1 MTMPHTSAGAE
12 LSATQLA
19 ADAVVLAQKWVTESA
34 GAPVDPAAERL
45 AEVLKDPNGLAFTVG
60 FVDGVMRPE
69 DLFVAGYNLQ
79 RVAKL
84 TPAFLPWYLKT
95 AIAAGGVLGPVI
107 PGVVI
112 PIARRVLRSMV
123 GHLVVDAT
131 PEKLGP
137 AIAHLREGGS
147 RLNLNLLGE
156 AVLGEHEAHNRYEGT
171 RDLLAR
177 DDVDYVSIKVSAIAS
192 QLSMWSFD
200 EAVERIV
207 ERLTPLYELAAA
219 SASPKFINL
228 DMEEYRDLDLTLAV
242 FMRVLDQHKLRR
254 LEAGI
259 VLQAYLPDA
268 LSAMQTLQDWAAQR
282 VAAGGA
288 NIKVR
293 LVKGANLAMEG
304 VEARMHDWPTAPYD
318 VKQDTDT
325 NYKRVL
331 MWALTPERTRNV
343 RVGVA
348 GHNLFDLAFAW
359 LLAQNRGVTDGVDF
373 EMLLGMATGQA
384 DAVKRDVGNL
394 LLYTP
399 VVNPRE
405 FDVAISYLIRR
416 LEENASQENFMSAV
430 FELTSNT
437 ALFEREK
444 RRFLASANALDATAH
459 DVPSPRRTQNRETE
473 WTLAPAQDL
482 SPGKSAAA
490 QAQSFTR
497 AIGDE
502 DEMGMTQQVLGLA
515 RGSKTESPFDTVR
528 VFDTTTLNTIPAT
541 DLGAPGFVNT
551 RDTDP
556 SLPANRS
563 WARRILARVPGSEL
577 GTATID
583 ACTVTDSATLEF
595 IIEGVRARGAAWGS
609 TPAAERAALLDRAGF
624 ALAANRDRLIEVMAS
639 ETGKTIAE
647 ADPEVSEAIDF
658 AHYYAA
664 KARELDAIRGAR
676 FVPSQLTVVTPPWNF
691 PVAIP
696 AGGVLAALAAGSAV
710 IIKPAHQAR
719 RSAAVLVEA
728 LWEAGIPQE
737 LLTLV
742 SLDEGALGKQLV
754 SHPSVDRVILTGAWE
769 TAKLFRSWRPEL
781 PLLAETSGKNA
792 IIVTPSADLDLAA
805 ADVVKSAFGHAGQKC
820 SAASLVILVGSVAK
834 SDRFRRQLIDAATS
848 LRVGYPDDPTSQMG
862 PIIEPANGKL
872 LHALTEL
879 GVGEKWLVKPRQLDD
894 TGRLWSPGI
903 RGDVAPGSY
912 FHLTEFFGPV
922 LGVMHAANLTEAI
935 RYTNAIDYGLTSGL
949 HTQDAGDLEEWLA
962 TVEAGNLYVNRGIT
976 GAIVQRQPFG
986 GWKRS
991 SVGAGAKAGGPNYLL
1006 TLGSWLPDSG
1016 SSSKTLHLRGL
1027 DSRVT
1032 RIIESAQPS
1041 LGYEEFDVLRRSAL
1055 SDAIAWGN
1063 EYGEVKDA
1071 SALGVERNL
1080 FRYRPVPVAVRATAD
1095 ADLGEVLRVVISA
1108 VRSRSRFTLSVA
1120 SGLPSA
1126 IRGVLGDLLV
1136 PVSVETDDEWIA
1148 RATQP
1153 DADAGRVRLV
1163 GSAEARHALHQKLAI
1178 AAEGNPDLAIYSAAV
1193 TQSGRIELLPFLH
1206 EQAISIT
1213 AHRFGNPDP
1222 WSEDVI

>member
-1 MTMPHTSAGAE
+1 MNMPHTSAGAD

-19 ADAVVLAQKWVTESA
+19 TDAVTLARKWVDESA
-34 GAPVDPAAERL
+34 GAPVDPAAQRL

-84 TPAFLPWYLKT
+84 TPAFLPWYLKA
-95 AIAAGGVLGPVI
+95 AITAGGILGPVI
-107 PGVVI
+107 PWIVI
-112 PIARRVLRSMV
+112 PAARRVLREMV

-131 PEKLGP
+131 PAKLGP
-137 AIAHLREGGS
+137 AIAHLKEEGS

-156 AVLGEHEAHNRYEGT
+156 AVLGDREAARRLAGTHE
-171 RDLLAR
+171 LLAR
-177 DDVDYVSIKVSAIAS
+177 PDVDYVSIKVSAIAS

-200 EAVERIV
+200 DAVDRV
-207 ERLTPLYELAAA
+207 VSRLTPLYELAAGA
-219 SASPKFINL
+219 GTEKFINL
-228 DMEEYRDLDLTLAV
+228 DMEEYRDLDLTVAA
-242 FMRVLDQHKLRR
+242 FTRILDQPQLKK

-268 LSAMQTLQDWAAQR
+268 LAAMQTLQDWAAER
-282 VAAGGA
+282 VASGGA
-288 NIKVR
+288 PIKVR

-304 VEARMHDWPTAPYD
+304 VDAAIHDWPTAPYD
-318 VKQDTDT
+318 SKQDTDA

-331 MWALTPERTRNV
+331 MWSLTPERTRNV

-359 LLAQNRGVTDGVDF
+359 LLAQNRGVTDGVEF

-384 DAVKRDVGNL
+384 AAVKRDVGNL

-399 VVNPRE
+399 VVNPKE

-430 FELTSNT
+430 FELHENKQ
-437 ALFEREK
+437 LFNREK
-444 RRFLASANALDATAH
+444 KRFLASVAQLESTPH
-459 DVPSPRRTQNRETE
+459 EIPTPRRTQNRENE
-473 WTLAPAQDL
+473 WTLAPAGEPVAPTASD
-482 SPGKSAAA
+482 
-490 QAQSFTR
+490 SFTK
-497 AIGDE
+497 AESE
-502 DEMGMTQQVLGLA
+502 DLGMTQQVLGLS
-515 RGSKTESPFDTVR
+515 RGSKQESPFDTVR
-528 VFDTTTLNTIPAT
+528 IFDTTTLNTIPAT
-541 DLGAPGFVNT
+541 GLGAPGFVNT

-556 SLPANRS
+556 SLPANRA
-563 WARRILARVPGSEL
+563 WAGRILARVPGSEL
-577 GTATID
+577 GNRTI
-583 ACTVTDSATLEF
+583 AECTVSDAATLDF
-595 IIEGVRARGAAWGS
+595 IVDGVRNRGAAWGAL
-609 TPAAERAALLDRAGF
+609 PAADRAALLDKAGL

-664 KARELDAIRGAR
+664 KARELDAVRGAR

-696 AGGVLAALAAGSAV
+696 AGGVLAALAAGSGV
-710 IIKPAHQAR
+710 ILKPAHQAR
-719 RSAAVLVEA
+719 RSAAVLAEA

-742 SLDEGALGKQLV
+742 SLDERELGKQLI

-769 TAKLFRSWRPEL
+769 TADLFRSWRPDL

-792 IIVTPSADLDLAA
+792 IIVTPSADLDLAV

-820 SAASLVILVGSVAK
+820 SAASLVILVGSVAR
-834 SDRFRRQLIDAATS
+834 SERFHRQLVDAATS
-848 LRVGYPDDPTSQMG
+848 LRVGYPEDATSQMG

-879 GVGEKWLVKPRQLDD
+879 AVGEKWLVEPAKLDD

-903 RGDVAPGSY
+903 RAGVAAGSY

-935 RYTNAIDYGLTSGL
+935 RLTNAIDYGLTAGL
-949 HTQDAGDLEEWLA
+949 HTQDPEDLAEWLD

-991 SVGAGAKAGGPNYLL
+991 AVGAGAKAGGPNYLL
-1006 TLGSWLPDSG
+1006 TLGSWIPDTG

-1027 DSRVT
+1027 DRRVT

-1041 LGYEEFDVLRRSAL
+1041 LEYEEFDVLRRSAL

-1063 EYGEVKDA
+1063 EYGETKDA
-1071 SALGVERNL
+1071 SGIGVERNL
-1080 FRYRPVPVAVRATAD
+1080 FRYRPVPVAIRATAD
-1095 ADLGEVLRVVISA
+1095 ADLGEVLRIALAA
-1108 VRSRSRFTLSVA
+1108 VRARSSFTLSVA
-1120 SGLPSA
+1120 SGLPA
-1126 IRGVLGDLLV
+1126 RIRDVFGDLNV
-1136 PVSVETDDEWIA
+1136 PVFVETDEEWIA
-1148 RATQP
+1148 RTATG
-1153 DADAGRVRLV
+1153 DAPRVRLV
-1163 GSAEARHALHQKLAI
+1163 GSDGSRKGLHQALAG
-1178 AAEGNPDLAIYSAAV
+1178 AAKGNPDLAIYSGAV

-1206 EQAISIT
+1206 EQAVSIT

-1222 WSEDVI
+1222 WSEQVL